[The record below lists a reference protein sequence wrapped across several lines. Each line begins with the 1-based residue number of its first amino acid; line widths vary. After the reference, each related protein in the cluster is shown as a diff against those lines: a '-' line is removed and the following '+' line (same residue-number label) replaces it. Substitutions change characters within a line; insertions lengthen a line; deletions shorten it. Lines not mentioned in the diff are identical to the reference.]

1 MRRRLPAP
9 GDSGLSGL
17 VWHHWDLMESGSAQK
32 AQAALEALNAS
43 FRVVEIDPAFTHTAA
58 YCDHYGYPMDQSAN
72 AILVASKRPR
82 GRNAVC
88 VVLATT
94 RLDVNRR
101 VRSLLGVKKLS
112 FASAELASELTGME
126 TGGVTPFGLPDGL
139 PVYVDSRVV
148 ALDEILVG
156 GGNKSTKIFVDPEVF
171 HRMESAR
178 IVEGL
183 AFILPSNAS
192 GG

>member
-1 MRRRLPAP
+1 MEN
-9 GDSGLSGL
+9 DSARHVQDALS
-17 VWHHWDLMESGSAQK
+17 
-32 AQAALEALNAS
+32 ALNAT
-43 FRVVEIDPAFTHTAA
+43 FRVVDIDPAFTHTAA
-58 YCDHYGYPMDQSAN
+58 YCAHYGYPMDQSAN

-101 VRSLLGVKKLS
+101 VRGLLGVKKLS
-112 FASAELASELTGME
+112 FASPELASELTGME

-148 ALDEILVG
+148 ALEEILVG
-156 GGNKSTKIFVDPEVF
+156 GGNRSTKIFVDPEVF
-171 HRMESAR
+171 RRMDAAQV
-178 IVEGL
+178 IEGL
-183 AFILPSNAS
+183 AISLPSDAAA
-192 GG
+192 G

>member
-1 MRRRLPAP
+1 MQ
-9 GDSGLSGL
+9 D
-17 VWHHWDLMESGSAQK
+17 GSARVVRS
-32 AQAALEALNAS
+32 ALEALKAT

-58 YCDHYGYPMDQSAN
+58 YCAHYGYPMEQSAN

-101 VRSLLGVKKLS
+101 VRNLLGVKKLS
-112 FASAELASELTGME
+112 FASAEQTSELTGME
-126 TGGVTPFGLPDGL
+126 TGGVTPFGLPAGL

-148 ALDEILVG
+148 DLDEILVG
-156 GGNKSTKIFVDPEVF
+156 GGNRSTKVFVDPEVF
-171 HRMESAR
+171 HRMDSAR

-183 AFILPSNAS
+183 AFSLP
-192 GG
+192 